1 MHSIWTIGIQ
11 FSFYNSS
18 LSLSL
23 IFSIIIFLFLKAMDS
38 HFNGLL
44 RTWMSEWVP
53 PTQMHWFLLGGFQL
67 NGDSSEQPFDFWISG
82 IMSIALAIKKFLPLL
97 RWLSLLFGHLDVITW
112 FLQGSGLHLSINQ
125 CESLDSLDT
134 NREFL
139 GVVTGKPYEH
149 NALTLSLIPKLLL
162 DLTHA
167 HKNGGEFNMTLSFL
181 LKTLL
186 VTRK

>member
-1 MHSIWTIGIQ
+1 
-11 FSFYNSS
+11 
-18 LSLSL
+18 
-23 IFSIIIFLFLKAMDS
+23 
-38 HFNGLL
+38 
-44 RTWMSEWVP
+44 
-53 PTQMHWFLLGGFQL
+53 
-67 NGDSSEQPFDFWISG
+67 
-82 IMSIALAIKKFLPLL
+82 MSIALAIKKFLPLL
-97 RWLSLLFGHLDVITW
+97 RWLSLLSGHLDVITW

-139 GVVTGKPYEH
+139 GVGTGKPYKH

-167 HKNGGEFNMTLSFL
+167 HKNGGEFNMTLSFH